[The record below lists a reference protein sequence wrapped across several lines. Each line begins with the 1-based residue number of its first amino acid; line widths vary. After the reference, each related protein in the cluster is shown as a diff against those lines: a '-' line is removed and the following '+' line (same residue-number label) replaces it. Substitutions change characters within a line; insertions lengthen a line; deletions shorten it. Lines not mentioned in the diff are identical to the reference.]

1 MSRITIYLYPS
12 LPSDGKLP
20 TENINKT
27 IQIPQ
32 DVSEEILFLSDNEL
46 GFCGENA
53 N

>member
-1 MSRITIYLYPS
+1 MICLYPS
-12 LPSDGKLP
+12 LPSEKKLP

-27 IQIPQ
+27 NQIPQ

-46 GFCGENA
+46 VFCDENA